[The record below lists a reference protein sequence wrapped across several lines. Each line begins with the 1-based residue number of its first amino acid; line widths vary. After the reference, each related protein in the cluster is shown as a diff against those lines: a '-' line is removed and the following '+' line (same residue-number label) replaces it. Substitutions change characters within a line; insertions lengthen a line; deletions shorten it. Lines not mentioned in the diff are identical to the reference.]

1 MSRLAVLLEGVV
13 RVGAVNCQEEF
24 MLCRGQGISG
34 YPSLNLYTMQHGTTK
49 FRGRKEEEE
58 ILQFLVSFLPDRM
71 VDLWAGNL
79 DKFARPGLS
88 GAKSWLVSFLLNILL
103 NILFKKIYKGE
114 SKANQ
119 KTLV

>member
-1 MSRLAVLLEGVV
+1 MLLEGVV

-114 SKANQ
+114 SKAN
-119 KTLV
+119 

>member
-1 MSRLAVLLEGVV
+1 MLEGVV

-34 YPSLNLYTMQHGTTK
+34 YPSLNLYTNQQGTVK

-79 DKFARPGLS
+79 DKFSRSGLS
-88 GAKSWLVSFLLNILL
+88 GAKSWLV
-103 NILFKKIYKGE
+103 IYFFDFFGFPQIGLD
-114 SKANQ
+114 N
-119 KTLV
+119 

>member
-1 MSRLAVLLEGVV
+1 
-13 RVGAVNCQEEF
+13 
-24 MLCRGQGISG
+24 
-34 YPSLNLYTMQHGTTK
+34 MQHGTTK

-103 NILFKKIYKGE
+103 NNLQHGLVIVFFDLSLIYLLDFTTVT
-114 SKANQ
+114 Q
-119 KTLV
+119 TR